1 MTRNAQDYSH
11 KVAIVGASETETV
24 GKLPGHSMMQLHAEA
39 AMLALA
45 DAGLTL
51 DDVDGVATAG
61 PTPAQL
67 TEYLNIIPRWIDGTS
82 VGGGSFLMHVGHA
95 VAAIQAGYCDVVL
108 VTHGESGRSQVG
120 VGGRGPGAATIGG
133 QFEAP
138 FGVWGPPSMFS
149 IPVVRH
155 MHKYG
160 TTEEQMAS
168 VAVATRK
175 WAEINPRALMRD
187 PITVD
192 DVLNSRMIAWP
203 MHLLNCCV
211 VTDGGGAL
219 VLVSEERA
227 KDFPKKPVWVLGRGE
242 ATAHAGISNMRD
254 FTEWTS
260 AIQTGKDAFE
270 MAGMTHSDIQHA
282 MFYDAFTHVPMYALE
297 ALGFVKPGESGPYMA
312 EGHTAPGGDFP
323 MNTNGGGLSYTHTG
337 MYGMF
342 AIMESVTQLRGE
354 AGERQLDDLEVSM
367 VHAPAGMFSGTST
380 LILGNQ

>member
-1 MTRNAQDYSH
+1 MTRNSRDYSH

-24 GKLPGHSMMQLHAEA
+24 GKLPNHSMMQLHAEA

-67 TEYLNIIPRWIDGTS
+67 TEYLNIIPRWVDGTS

-95 VAAIQAGYCDVVL
+95 VAAIQSGYCDVVL

-120 VGGRGPGAATIGG
+120 VGGRGGGGATIGG

-138 FGVWGPPSMFS
+138 YGVWGPPSMFS

-155 MHKYG
+155 MHEYG

-175 WAEINPRALMRD
+175 WAELNPRALMRD
-187 PITVD
+187 PITVE
-192 DVLNSRMIAWP
+192 DVLNSRLIAWP

-227 KDFPKKPVWVLGRGE
+227 KDFPKPPVWVLGRGE
-242 ATAHAGISNMRD
+242 ATAHAGISSMRD
-254 FTEWTS
+254 MTEWTS
-260 AIQTGKDAFE
+260 AIQTGKDAFA
-270 MAGMTHSDIQHA
+270 MAGMSQKDIQHA

-354 AGERQLDDLEVSM
+354 AGERQLKDLHTSM

-380 LILGNQ
+380 LILGND